1 MTIAETP
8 VLGNVILI
16 HEAGLHARPSVK
28 LTKLAKSFASTI
40 SLATTADGPWIDAKS
55 VAKVMAMKAPRN
67 SQLHFRAAG
76 DDAAKAIAALID
88 LVDRD
93 FDEDQAHG

>member
-8 VLGNVILI
+8 VLGNVVLI

-28 LTKLAKSFASTI
+28 LTKLAKTFAASVD
-40 SLATTADGPWIDAKS
+40 LAVTSDGPWTDAKS

-67 SQLHFRAAG
+67 SQLHFRATG
-76 DDAAKAIAALID
+76 DDAQAAVSALID
-88 LVDRD
+88 LVNRD
-93 FDEDQAHG
+93 FEDAPANG

>member
-28 LTKLAKSFASTI
+28 LTKLAKTFAASI
-40 SLATTADGPWIDAKS
+40 DLAVTPDGPWTDAKS

-67 SQLHFRAAG
+67 SQLHFRATG
-76 DDAAKAIAALID
+76 DDAHAAIAALID
-88 LVDRD
+88 LVNRD
-93 FDEDQAHG
+93 FEDALANG